1 MYINWWL
8 YFFKRFVFLSEC
20 IVFVWFTKSSTGS
33 LLLTLLRRWSV
44 LCTFFISYNA
54 WYINTL
60 ASSRIDIYPNLIQ
73 CKSCNITITLDKR
86 FFTVYNLRL
95 TFFNNTTSRFNR
107 IDQETNK
114 NNTKIT
120 WQIQVV
126 LVEFNEQ
133 LSAQLH
139 SIIYW
144 MIFISQWVNLFQLIL
159 NWHLYQIATRHCNF

>member
-1 MYINWWL
+1 MTILLQTFCLSIGMYCICLVYQIINRIP
-8 YFFKRFVFLSEC
+8 F
-20 IVFVWFTKSSTGS
+20 INFTSSMVS
-33 LLLTLLRRWSV
+33 AMY
-44 LCTFFISYNA
+44 FFISYNA

-73 CKSCNITITLDKR
+73 CKICNITITLDRR